1 MRALRLALMLATPAL
16 AGGVRL
22 AAQAV
27 ERTDIPRRGMLRV
40 TLDPRVVTWDRQYV
54 NGTTW
59 QPLGAPLTG
68 DTVGSAAIPTVARLQ
83 QDVRTASG
91 LSAFLASLGNGLFNV
106 RQERRTFPNSS
117 QLGVTAR
124 LA

>member
-1 MRALRLALMLATPAL
+1 MRTLRLAAVLATSAL
-16 AGGVRL
+16 AGGVSL

-68 DTVGSAAIPTVARLQ
+68 DTVGSAAIPTVARLE
-83 QDVRTASG
+83 QDRRTASG
-91 LSAFLASLGNGLFNV
+91 LSAFLASLRKGVFSV
-106 RQERRTFPNSS
+106 RQERRTFPITAE
-117 QLGVTAR
+117 LGVMDR
-124 LA
+124 L